1 MPTVAEGIARFAL
14 SVSVQVV
21 LVAVICAGLVAVV
34 AMAEQVLVLGLIA
47 AYLATAVLLASL
59 ASPELAFVAALVG
72 IFVSL
77 MMQFTAT
84 ERRSMPELEPSH
96 MPVGFR
102 LLLVAL
108 LVWIAWSMG
117 LFERPIDGSRFA
129 TIWLVASAGLAL
141 ATSTDPFK
149 VGTALLLVL
158 AGSLLYFATS
168 TSEAS
173 LFVVGL
179 ICVAAFAI
187 SLTTS
192 HLALVRPAGSGDEA

>member
-21 LVAVICAGLVAVV
+21 LIAVVSAGLVAVV

-84 ERRSMPELEPSH
+84 ERRAVPQREPSH
-96 MPVGFR
+96 MPTGFR
-102 LLLVAL
+102 ILLIAL
-108 LVWIAWSMG
+108 LFWIAWSLG
-117 LFERPIDGSRFA
+117 LFTRPIDASRFA
-129 TIWLVASAGLAL
+129 TVWLLASAGLAL
-141 ATSTDPFK
+141 ATSTDAFK

-158 AGSLLYFATS
+158 AGSLIYFATN
-168 TSEAS
+168 TGEAS

-179 ICVAAFAI
+179 ICIAAFAI

-192 HLALVRPAGSGDEA
+192 HLALIRTPGEHG